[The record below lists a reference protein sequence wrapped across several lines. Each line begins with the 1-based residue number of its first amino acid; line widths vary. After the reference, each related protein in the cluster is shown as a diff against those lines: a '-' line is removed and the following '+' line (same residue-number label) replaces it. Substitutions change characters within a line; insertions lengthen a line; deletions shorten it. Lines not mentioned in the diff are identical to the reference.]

1 MPQPSGQVLLD
12 SAKPNHAATSFWY
25 AQGSGLWDA
34 KGGAMLA
41 KTGPAGVAAE
51 GGANVLLGDGAT
63 YYALA
68 SSLTLSGPFT
78 LIVRARTTTAGST
91 ASMVCGSR
99 LDNNNFVWLASSGSQ
114 LTLRANGNS
123 RALANTASNV
133 MATYAFVRDAGGIL
147 YLYKNGTFVASG
159 PQASSLLITHIL
171 SGYTSTSFIHN
182 GALEFLH
189 IINGVALDATAVSS
203 YNADPYQDLVAAA
216 PPLSVSAAGTA
227 AMSWAAS
234 GAVDASGVP
243 PLSASVAGS
252 GAMSWAAVGAASAS
266 IISESIALTNPAD
279 YQTRQRNL
287 VSNTAGM
294 AVSGTYTGSPASIQ
308 YRFAGG
314 TWATLI
320 ASPSGGTFST
330 SVTLPTGQGTFEVR
344 FSNATSVTD
353 SAAYVTVGDVFIV
366 AGQSNHAGRST
377 VKVDPVFT
385 NFVVPKLG
393 RDFVWKPLTEATTP
407 SGSFDEAAS
416 AAGSYIGALST
427 RLQSVGVPIAFCP
440 VAQGSTSIND
450 WERYDADPT
459 NPYLLYGD
467 ARQADIAA
475 GGNRA
480 MLYLQG
486 ESDAQ
491 NGMEQATYEG
501 KLNGIVT
508 DWQADTGGK
517 VFIIQIVRWT
527 SGIYGQIDA
536 IRAAQAAVAAINP
549 AVAGIADGNVASWQA
564 ANNVH
569 YNTTTQ
575 INDLADV
582 VSAGMVTA
590 FYSNPTSAVAGAATM
605 TWAAQAGV
613 SVTLVDPAAVQAAVA
628 ASAAMA
634 WAATGAASANILPP
648 VAADAQGAATMVWA
662 ATGGVSA
669 TVLPPPVDALVQGLA
684 TMVWSATG
692 RVIVSDGSIVW
703 PATRAGEA
711 NTARVPFDGVRVIVP
726 DADDAASPVKVIPLY
741 VGDTERILVDWEAKY
756 LPGAGD
762 TAATVLALDAP
773 VGVAVTPSVAPGAAL
788 TTGVVVL
795 AVTPT
800 GAAGTYRVALRI
812 GTAGGRES
820 TALVDV
826 VVSATVQSAKT
837 FRLRSTADRDVFD
850 MDFAAKYL
858 AGAADV
864 ADVLLTT
871 SADAG
876 LTADARL
883 DVGGVVQ
890 VAVDNPDAPGTYQV
904 RTQLQTAAGRRK
916 TGAIDVEVLA

>member
-1 MPQPSGQVLLD
+1 M
-12 SAKPNHAATSFWY
+12 
-25 AQGSGLWDA
+25 
-34 KGGAMLA
+34 
-41 KTGPAGVAAE
+41 
-51 GGANVLLGDGAT
+51 
-63 YYALA
+63 A
-68 SSLTLSGPFT
+68 S
-78 LIVRARTTTAGST
+78 GST

-123 RALANTASNV
+123 RALANTNSNV

-203 YNADPYQDLVAAA
+203 YNADPYQDLVAASGVDA
-216 PPLSVSAAGTA
+216 TASGVTVAAAASLVPGGATGGSAGTA
-227 AMSWAAS
+227 GGATITATATLVSGAAS
-234 GAVDASGVP
+234 G
-243 PLSASVAGS
+243 SAGD
-252 GAMSWAAVGAASAS
+252 S
-266 IISESIALTNPAD
+266 ITLTSPAD

-287 VSNTAGM
+287 VSNTASM

-314 TWATLI
+314 TWATLV

-330 SVTLPTGQGTFEVR
+330 SVTLPTGQGTLEVR

-353 SAAYVTVGDVFIV
+353 SAAYVTVGDVFVV

-416 AAGSYIGALST
+416 AAGSYIGALSS

-491 NGMEQATYEG
+491 NGMAQATYEG
-501 KLNGIVT
+501 KLNGIAT

-527 SGIYGQIDA
+527 SAIYGQIDA

-590 FYSNPTSAVAGAATM
+590 FYTTSATAAGATLTATASLQAGSAAGMGSATAPGITLEAVAQLLAGIASGGSASTAAGATLTATASLLSGAATG
-605 TWAAQAGV
+605 Q
-613 SVTLVDPAAVQAAVA
+613 L
-628 ASAAMA
+628 
-634 WAATGAASANILPP
+634 
-648 VAADAQGAATMVWA
+648 
-662 ATGGVSA
+662 SA
-669 TVLPPPVDALVQGLA
+669 TASGALWSVLASLVAGGA
-684 TMVWSATG
+684 SN
-692 RVIVSDGSIVW
+692 GSIVW
-703 PATRAGEA
+703 PTTNAGPTHRAI
-711 NTARVPFDGVRVIVP
+711 VPFNGVRAIVT
-726 DADDAASPVKVIPLY
+726 AETI
-741 VGDTERILVDWEAKY
+741 EA
-756 LPGAGD
+756 
-762 TAATVLALDAP
+762 
-773 VGVAVTPSVAPGAAL
+773 
-788 TTGVVVL
+788 
-795 AVTPT
+795 
-800 GAAGTYRVALRI
+800 
-812 GTAGGRES
+812 
-820 TALVDV
+820 
-826 VVSATVQSAKT
+826 
-837 FRLRSTADRDVFD
+837 
-850 MDFAAKYL
+850 
-858 AGAADV
+858 
-864 ADVLLTT
+864 
-871 SADAG
+871 
-876 LTADARL
+876 
-883 DVGGVVQ
+883 
-890 VAVDNPDAPGTYQV
+890 
-904 RTQLQTAAGRRK
+904 
-916 TGAIDVEVLA
+916 